1 MVIARIYSMT
11 NQEIIILSKNLTLFN
26 AYSFNLSP
34 SLQ

>member
-1 MVIARIYSMT
+1 MVIAHFISVT